1 MEKQERESN
10 LTKARRPRVKNDSR
24 VATVPPPSFLRN
36 KTTSGSNRPRV
47 ARINTSSL
55 SDKEKARS
63 DDGFFSDSDK
73 DSSQSNKSANSNI
86 SVQSS
91 MSFLNKTPSIISDA
105 IIRVRPKS
113 SLGTSSEKSHIDLA
127 NRQSQQADEAR
138 KNRKIADLEISIK
151 SLMTINAELDETN
164 KKQAAEIIELKRML
178 KVNDS
183 FMSEVYAVDDD
194 ELSTPLTETDLA
206 EIEKDNDVRFKR
218 ICLLID
224 ELLRDAQEA
233 LECSAK
239 AIGTKVLPNAQLGL
253 STVNNTSCNESDTP
267 NEDFLNESVGHYD
280 EILTQSSHHS
290 NTSIESKNLEV
301 KLEELENK
309 SISTISSKRS
319 KKSKTRSNI
328 DTLISTNPKLKIKT
342 SMNQKQN
349 IVGPKLKSQ
358 HSRDPKLKNSPD
370 TPTSVDPELKNS
382 KSLICENGERVQE
395 VIKELLILAKQDTAK
410 QDTVNNKKLTPQPFE
425 RKGLGLL
432 LSIQDGQ
439 NGIIPHNTY
448 NTYNTVTNNN
458 VDTSPTSPTITLL
471 YELQELLGIGD
482 AESSKFTNEYRKSC
496 PVISSSRI
504 HFQIDAP
511 NEDSIVD
518 ERDGSRAQLNNSTDR
533 ARVVRRRSSPNFRT
547 PSSPMNK
554 SDDAFNTSRAKSNVD
569 SNSHPHGSDVVKP
582 SLWASSLGFLTPW
595 KLE

>member
-1 MEKQERESN
+1 
-10 LTKARRPRVKNDSR
+10 PRVKNDPR
-24 VATVPPPSFLRN
+24 TATVPPPSYLRN
-36 KTTSGSNRPRV
+36 KSTSGSNRPRV

-86 SVQSS
+86 SVQSG
-91 MSFLNKTPSIISDA
+91 MSFLTKTPSIMSDA

-113 SLGTSSEKSHIDLA
+113 SLGTSSEKSNLDLA

-178 KVNDS
+178 R
-183 FMSEVYAVDDD
+183 
-194 ELSTPLTETDLA
+194 TDLA

-239 AIGTKVLPNAQLGL
+239 DIGTKVLPNAQLD
-253 STVNNTSCNESDTP
+253 TSCNESDTP
-267 NEDFLNESVGHYD
+267 NEDLLNESIEHYD
-280 EILTQSSHHS
+280 EILTQSSHS
-290 NTSIESKNLEV
+290 NTSIESKNLDA

-309 SISTISSKRS
+309 SINTISSKKS

-328 DTLISTNPKLKIKT
+328 DTSISTNPKLKIKT
-342 SMNQKQN
+342 SVNQI
-349 IVGPKLKSQ
+349 IVDPKLKSQ
-358 HSRDPKLKNSPD
+358 HSTDPKLKYSQNTPTSVDPKLKNSSKIISERK
-370 TPTSVDPELKNS
+370 TTQS
-382 KSLICENGERVQE
+382 KSIICENGGRVRE

-410 QDTVNNKKLTPQPFE
+410 QDPVNNKKPTPQPFE

-458 VDTSPTSPTITLL
+458 VDTSPTSSTIMLL

-511 NEDSIVD
+511 NEDGVVD
-518 ERDGSRAQLNNSTDR
+518 ERDGSRAQLNNSTER
-533 ARVVRRRSSPNFRT
+533 ARVIRRRSSPNFRT
-547 PSSPMNK
+547 PSPNK
-554 SDDAFNTSRAKSNVD
+554 SDDTFNTPRAKSNVE